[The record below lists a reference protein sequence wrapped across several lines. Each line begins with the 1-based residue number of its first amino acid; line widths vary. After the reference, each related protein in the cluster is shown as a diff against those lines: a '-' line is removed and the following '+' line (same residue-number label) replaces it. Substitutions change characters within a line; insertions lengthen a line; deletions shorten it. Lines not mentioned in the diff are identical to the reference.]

1 MFTEKPQ
8 MKIKSLNKLKHGY
21 FVHTG
26 SDNALK
32 FTVVTLALP
41 SLHGGSL
48 EIMFT
53 VPLISSYS

>member
-53 VPLISSYS
+53 VSL